1 MNRPD
6 YRPLQFFLFLFC
18 SLLCGYGSAV
28 ANMAD
33 PARPGDPVGEPSPL
47 LDSIHVP
54 EEQLVIDMR
63 PVAEW
68 LPASVKATYRLR
80 NDGGAKKL
88 DLVFVA
94 GGFRSNSVSSF
105 TVMLDGVPVPGR
117 FSDSLYVP
125 SGWQMPPFT
134 PGLGGKDSLPY
145 EILLTR
151 SAGRRYIYGGDGG
164 EGLPAT
170 VPAIFFS
177 VDLSSGRHTLSVTY
191 TVDPT
196 GYGYIDPVY
205 IHQLG
210 YVLSPARRWG
220 SFGRLEAQ
228 IVLPKGWEAATWP
241 QMEREGDTLFGAWN
255 GLPAD
260 ALALSVRM
268 PVSPTLYAL
277 AFWGPVFFFLVMAA
291 LLAYR
296 LGWKKGVKLAR
307 QGGKLT
313 GAIPLAILCT
323 WLTVLLL
330 GGGLIAG
337 DVWQGSIKGNQGISG
352 YPSIMLFLYFAFFP
366 PSLLVFLVPSPV
378 TMVAAAVARRR
389 ALRDAG
395 LSEPRNT
402 EPADGI

>member
-1 MNRPD
+1 MNRHHRGHFPI
-6 YRPLQFFLFLFC
+6 LLVALGLFFCVLPP
-18 SLLCGYGSAV
+18 AR

-63 PVAEW
+63 PVAEQ

-105 TVMLDGVPVPGR
+105 TVMLDGVTVPGR

-125 SGWQMPPFT
+125 SGWQMPRFT
-134 PGLGGKDSLPY
+134 PGFGGKDSLPY

-151 SAGRRYIYGGDGG
+151 SAGRSDIHGGDRG
-164 EGLPAT
+164 ERLPAT

-177 VDLSSGRHTLSVTY
+177 VDLSSGYHTLSVTY

-220 SFGRLEAQ
+220 SFGRLDAQ
-228 IVLPKGWEAATWP
+228 VVLPKGWEAATWP
-241 QMEREGDTLFGAWN
+241 QMEREGDTLFGVWN

-260 ALALSVRM
+260 ALALSARM

-277 AFWGPVFFFLVMAA
+277 AFWGPVFFFLVMAG
-291 LLAYR
+291 LLTYR

-330 GGGLIAG
+330 GGGLMAG
-337 DVWQGSIKGNQGISG
+337 DVWQDSIKGNQAIPG
-352 YPSIMLFLYFAFFP
+352 YPNIMLFLYFAFFP

-378 TMVAAAVARRR
+378 TMVAAAIARRR
-389 ALRDAG
+389 ALPDAG
-395 LSEPRNT
+395 LPESRNT